1 MIVSPS
7 LLAADFLNLGKEIE
21 MINRS
26 EADWLHID
34 IMDGL
39 FVPNISYGFSVLEP
53 VSKVCQKPLDVHF
66 MTMHPEL
73 YIKRT
78 AELGAMM
85 MNVHYEA
92 THFTIEKI
100 VDDIHAAGMKAGVTV
115 SPETPVARLADIAR
129 DVDMVLVMGVNPGFG
144 AQKLFETTY
153 GKIGLLREV
162 LDKANSK
169 ALVEVD
175 GGVNGTNV
183 AKLAEA
189 GADVIVSGSYIF
201 KSPDPNQTIKD
212 IKKL

>member
-21 MINRS
+21 MINQS
-26 EADWLHID
+26 EADWLHLD

-39 FVPNISYGFSVLEP
+39 FVPNISYGFSVIEP
-53 VSKVCQKPLDVHF
+53 VSKVCRKPLDVHF

-73 YIKRT
+73 YIRKT

-92 THFTIEKI
+92 THQNISHI
-100 VDDIHAAGMKAGVTV
+100 VEDIHKAGMKAGVTV
-115 SPETPVARLADIAR
+115 SPETPVARLENIAR
-129 DVDMVLVMGVNPGFG
+129 DVDMVLIMGVNPGFG

-153 GKIGLLREV
+153 GKIELLREV

-169 ALVEVD
+169 ALIEVD

-183 AKLAEA
+183 AKLASA
-189 GADVIVSGSYIF
+189 GADIIVSGSYIF